1 MAQHP
6 WREPPLL
13 PLPVRF
19 DFLRLF
25 TRNLESVSRW
35 GILKLSCSFPCLLL
49 VLANAEFSFQLV
61 FTLLRLLH
69 VFVPARDTQWGQG
82 SSSERYVGGRGGAK
96 STLLECLQ
104 VALVAPH
111 LCGPGAAYSDAT

>member
-35 GILKLSCSFPCLLL
+35 GILKLSCSFLCLLL

-69 VFVPARDTQWGQG
+69 VFVPARDIQWGQG
-82 SSSERYVGGRGGAK
+82 SSEGCARGRGGAK